1 MENKIKNE
9 EQIATM
15 LKNIGI
21 VPNLRGFD
29 RINEGKV

>member
-15 LKNIGI
+15 LKSIGI
-21 VPNLRGFD
+21 APNLRGYD
-29 RINEGKV
+29 RINVGKV